1 MSRST
6 LPGDS
11 CLTSSEICDVQGA
24 NYPSI
29 TRQKKPGN
37 QYPHAYELL
46 AKFDSSHPYLSRA
59 SPIKLADVE
68 NPDPE
73 ITDEI
78 AVKHVIL
85 KMLKIAKEDAQVS
98 EKTYK
103 NQLRFLCDIEGET
116 RDFLKRQSRPSGTLS
131 Y

>member
-1 MSRST
+1 M
-6 LPGDS
+6 
-11 CLTSSEICDVQGA
+11 
-24 NYPSI
+24 
-29 TRQKKPGN
+29 
-37 QYPHAYELL
+37 L

-73 ITDEI
+73 IAEEI

-85 KMLKIAKEDAQVS
+85 HLLKMAKEDANIS
-98 EKTYK
+98 EKRYK
-103 NQLRFLCDIEGET
+103 NELGALRDIEGET
-116 RDFLKRQSRPSGTLS
+116 KTCLDRQSRPSGVLS